1 MKLGIL
7 VNTNKHLEHVV
18 EITAAARVKGHEVII
33 FTMDEGTRLLHDPAY
48 VALAELDGVTMSFCK
63 HSADHLHLKTD
74 QVPESIAAGSQY
86 QNAVMNNESDRVII
100 L

>member
-18 EITAAARVKGHEVII
+18 GITKAARGKGHDVII
-33 FTMDEGTRLLHDPAY
+33 FAMDEGTRLIHDPAY
-48 VALAELDGVTMSFCK
+48 AALASLDGVTMSFCK
-63 HSADHLHLKTD
+63 HSADHLHLETD
-74 QVPESIAAGSQY
+74 QVTEKIASGSQY
-86 QNAVMNNESDRVII
+86 QNAVMNHDSDRVII